1 MGLADR
7 IPELSLYGSV
17 DPAPPHLIGELAK
30 LREILL
36 DDNFKIFERMRA
48 VFTLRNNRS
57 PEAIAILCEA
67 FQSNSTLLK
76 HELAYVLGQMQNPL
90 AVDKLIEI
98 LANSTEHVMVR
109 HEAAEALGA
118 IGNRRAIP
126 ILEQYIK
133 DENIVVAES
142 CEVALGLLKLCA
154 SKQEIS
160 W

>member
-1 MGLADR
+1 
-7 IPELSLYGSV
+7 
-17 DPAPPHLIGELAK
+17 
-30 LREILL
+30 
-36 DDNFKIFERMRA
+36 
-48 VFTLRNNRS
+48 
-57 PEAIAILCEA
+57 
-67 FQSNSTLLK
+67 
-76 HELAYVLGQMQNPL
+76 MQNPL

-109 HEAAEALGA
+109 HEAAEALCA
-118 IGNRRAIP
+118 IGNRMAKP

-142 CEVALGLLKLCA
+142 CEVALDLLKLCA